1 MPFETSVIVHASILY
16 AMFLPSFERFGSFEE
31 EDCDASLKTNL
42 RSFWF
47 IIQ

>member
-31 EDCDASLKTNL
+31 EDCDASPKT
-42 RSFWF
+42 
-47 IIQ
+47 